1 MKNSE
6 VALLSLVS
14 SLLIAINTSWSKPA
28 KFLVI
33 ISSILNRMILG
44 RTYDEQNKLYM
55 CILW

>member
-33 ISSILNRMILG
+33 ISSILAILCG
-44 RTYDEQNKLYM
+44 IKL
-55 CILW
+55 ILSSRSKNNET